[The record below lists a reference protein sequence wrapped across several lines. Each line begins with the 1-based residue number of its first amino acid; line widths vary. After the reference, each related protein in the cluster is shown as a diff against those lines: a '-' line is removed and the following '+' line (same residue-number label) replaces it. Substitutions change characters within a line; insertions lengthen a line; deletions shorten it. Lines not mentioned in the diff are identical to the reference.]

1 METVLQ
7 DIRVTLRTF
16 RRSPGFPLA
25 AIATLALGIGATTA
39 IFTTLSAVLLHLLLY
54 PHGDEL
60 YSLRTALTDGRSPL
74 S

>member
-25 AIATLALGIGATTA
+25 AIAGDDNSRDAGGAGE
-39 IFTTLSAVLLHLLLY
+39 SDQCVAV
-54 PHGDEL
+54 GV
-60 YSLRTALTDGRSPL
+60 T
-74 S
+74 